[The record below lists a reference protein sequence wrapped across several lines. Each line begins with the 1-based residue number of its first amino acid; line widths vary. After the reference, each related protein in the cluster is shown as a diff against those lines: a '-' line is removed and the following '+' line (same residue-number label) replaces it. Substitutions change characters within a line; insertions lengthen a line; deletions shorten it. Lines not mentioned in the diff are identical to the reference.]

1 MKDQFVAG
9 LTEGSAVD
17 SVFVLRARDL
27 RSARTGDAYLSLEFS
42 DRTGRMPGV
51 LFRPGPEER
60 AMPPGVVARVRG
72 TVTSFRG
79 VRRISVDALRPVADY
94 DRSDLVPSSARSRA
108 ELLAAL
114 RSLIEGVG
122 DTALRSVLEAV
133 FGDDGFARAFAER
146 PATSEEHH
154 AYAGGLLEHTVAV
167 ASLCRVL
174 ASRYDG
180 IDGDLLVTGALVHDL
195 GIVEALRCETSV
207 EETDA
212 GRLLGHVALGD
223 SIVAAAIAGAADPP
237 DASRSL
243 ALRHLVTS
251 HHADPHGGERVGPC
265 TLEAVALHHADQLDA
280 QAAGFLQAVAS
291 AAVLEETWTEAGNRF
306 GRPLS
311 VPRAPARP
319 RGAGRAALGAA

>member
-1 MKDQFVAG
+1 MKEQYVAG
-9 LTEGSAVD
+9 LSEGMAVD
-17 SVFVLRARDL
+17 SLFVLRARDL

-42 DRTGRMPGV
+42 DRTGAVPGV

-79 VRRISVDALRPVADY
+79 VRRISIDSLRPVAEY
-94 DRSDLVPSSARSRA
+94 DRSDLVPSSARSRD
-108 ELLAAL
+108 ELLEAL
-114 RSLIEGVG
+114 GALIEGVR
-122 DTALRSVLEAV
+122 DTSLRAVLDAV
-133 FGDDGFARAFAER
+133 FGDEELARVFGER
-146 PATSEEHH
+146 PATREEHH

-180 IDGDLLVTGALVHDL
+180 IDGDLLVAGALLHDL
-195 GIVEALRCETSV
+195 GTVEALRCDTSV

-223 SIVAAAIAGAADPP
+223 SLVAAAAARVGVPT
-237 DASRSL
+237 SRSL

-251 HHADPHGGERVGPC
+251 HHAEPQGGGRVGPC
-265 TLEAVALHHADQLDA
+265 TLEAVALHHADRLDA
-280 QAAGFLQAVAS
+280 HAAGFLQAVAG
-291 AAVLEETWTEAGNRF
+291 AAVLEEPWTEGGNSF

-311 VPRAPARP
+311 VPRSPARV
-319 RGAGRAALGAA
+319 RGAHDVALGVA

>member
-1 MKDQFVAG
+1 MKEQYVAG
-9 LTEGSAVD
+9 LSEGMAVD
-17 SVFVLRARDL
+17 SLFVLRARDL

-42 DRTGRMPGV
+42 DRTGAVPGV

-79 VRRISVDALRPVADY
+79 VRRISIDSLRPVAEY
-94 DRSDLVPSSARSRA
+94 DRSDLVPSSARSRD
-108 ELLAAL
+108 ELLEAL
-114 RSLIEGVG
+114 GALIEGVR
-122 DTALRSVLEAV
+122 DTSLRAVLDAV
-133 FGDDGFARAFAER
+133 FGDEELARVFGER
-146 PATSEEHH
+146 PATREEHH

-180 IDGDLLVTGALVHDL
+180 IDGDLLVAGALLHDL
-195 GIVEALRCETSV
+195 GTVEALRCDTSV

-223 SIVAAAIAGAADPP
+223 SLVAAAAARVGVTT
-237 DASRSL
+237 SRSL

-251 HHADPHGGERVGPC
+251 HHAEPQGGGRVGPC
-265 TLEAVALHHADQLDA
+265 TLEAVALHHADRLDA
-280 QAAGFLQAVAS
+280 HAAGFLQAVAG
-291 AAVLEETWTEAGNRF
+291 AAVLEEPWTEGGNSF

-311 VPRAPARP
+311 VPRSPARV
-319 RGAGRAALGAA
+319 RGADDVALGVA